1 MIPGSFN
8 RVIFRVLMCLA
19 TLIVSAQFATAQES
33 SQAPPA
39 SAEARGDDEINLDT
53 QLHLV
58 LASNQAT
65 ANARTPALL
74 DPVVRQL
81 QATLPFKNYALAAT
95 LLNRVKNGGRLS
107 VRWVGG
113 PLAAPSSASPSL
125 TPSFSD
131 FTIDAVQLGTAA
143 DGRRIVRLKGFNF
156 GSHVPVQTGA
166 TMAST
171 GNVSFPSISYEPTGL
186 HTDISLNE
194 GEPVVV
200 GTLNVG
206 SSGEV
211 LVVVV
216 SVKRSPR

>member
-1 MIPGSFN
+1 MIPSRFN
-8 RVIFRVLMCLA
+8 RVMFCVLVCLA
-19 TLIVSAQFATAQES
+19 ALIVPAQFATAQET
-33 SQAPPA
+33 SQAPRA
-39 SAEARGDDEINLDT
+39 STEARGDDEINLDT

-58 LASNQAT
+58 LASNQPT
-65 ANARTPALL
+65 ANARMPALL

-107 VRWVGG
+107 VRWIGG
-113 PLAAPSSASPSL
+113 PLAAPSSASSSL

-131 FTIDAVQLGTAA
+131 FTIDAVQLGIAA
-143 DGRRIVRLKGFNF
+143 DGSRIVRLKGFNF
-156 GSHVPVQTGA
+156 GSHVPVQTGS
-166 TMAST
+166 TVAST
-171 GNVSFPSISYEPTGL
+171 GMFPVPSISYEPTGL

-206 SSGEV
+206 PAGDV
-211 LVVVV
+211 LVVVI